1 MSNVTECIELYLTDS
16 AVTDAQF
23 RRFIIEAHALDLIDT
38 AERQTYWR
46 NLQEARRERMESE
59 GA

>member
-1 MSNVTECIELYLTDS
+1 MSNVSECIDLYLDDEVVS
-16 AVTDAQF
+16 DEMFRAIIRDAQA
-23 RRFIIEAHALDLIDT
+23 RDAV
-38 AERQTYWR
+38 ERATTLTYWR